1 MNYSKNA
8 NANKLKVSHAPLQL
22 SLVAELNTGE
32 VVAGLLTELKDDAA
46 PVWPVRVDARVGI
59 TLEEV
64 ISAWEEVVS
73 TTGELASSL
82 DEVDSVVS
90 ATVVESTGV
99 AVVSVTELVLGVVC
113 VSDCSG
119 TVVVTG
125 TRPPVSGATA
135 YGGSN
140 IPKLPHALQGEAH
153 DLTGSGATRIGSHRP
168 LGAAVA
174 TTEGASV
181 CGQSVPR
188 SFRVSC
194 RVAELVRSMVE
205 TWSRSRGKT
214 TLVPEGPARPAV
226 L

>member
-1 MNYSKNA
+1 
-8 NANKLKVSHAPLQL
+8 
-22 SLVAELNTGE
+22 LVAELNTGE
-32 VVAGLLTELKDDAA
+32 VVAGLETELKDDDAA
-46 PVWPVRVDARVGI
+46 PVWTVLDDARFGI

-64 ISAWEEVVS
+64 ISIRVEVVS
-73 TTGELASSL
+73 TTDEVASSL

-90 ATVVESTGV
+90 ATFVEPTGV
-99 AVVSVTELVLGVVC
+99 AVLSVTELVLGVVC
-113 VSDCSG
+113 VSDWG
-119 TVVVTG
+119 ATVVVTG
-125 TRPPVSGATA
+125 TRPPVSGGTA

-174 TTEGASV
+174 ITEGASV

-188 SFRVSC
+188 SFRVSW

-205 TWSRSRGKT
+205 T
-214 TLVPEGPARPAV
+214 
-226 L
+226 